1 MYVFAMYE
9 CACRYVLLCT
19 AAYVC
24 LSALY
29 VCVCERE
36 KVCVYARRR
45 EKGGERRASTR
56 LCALVRAKETERQR
70 EGERERH
77 THTYS
82 QERSEQQRRSHV
94 MSLVMNQ

>member
-1 MYVFAMYE
+1 MYE
-9 CACRYVLLCT
+9 CTRRYVLLCT

-45 EKGGERRASTR
+45 EKRGGKRASTR
-56 LCALVRAKETERQR
+56 LRALVRAKETGRHR
-70 EGERERH
+70 EGGRERERH
-77 THTYS
+77 THTHRNVLNNN
-82 QERSEQQRRSHV
+82 EEV
-94 MSLVMNQ
+94 MSCRS